1 MDVCFDKEP
10 LGHFFPTEPAS
21 AGPVGETAEGEG
33 ILKKQQPKSPDMFLQ
48 NLKI

>member
-10 LGHFFPTEPAS
+10 LGHFFPTQPAS